1 MAYDLAGKKVLVTG
15 ASSGIGAGLARAF
28 AAAGAT
34 VGICARRADRLAEVL
49 ADCQRT
55 SPASRSWTIDLADL
69 HEVTAFALEADGALG
84 GIDLLVN
91 NAGIPK
97 RRHAFDLTPDVVETV
112 MRVNYF
118 SPVRLTLA
126 LLPRMVGR
134 GSGRILTVS
143 SVAARLGPPREA
155 AYSATKAA
163 ISAFMESLAV
173 DLDGTDIRIHLVN
186 PGIIDTELFRLPD
199 NEPSLSD
206 LEALPVEALTE
217 AVLKQLDDDV
227 FEIYVPDWF
236 VDIVSGRYANIGP
249 FIEGSRQYVRER
261 IKQMGDGA

>member
-28 AAAGAT
+28 AGAGAT

-55 SPASRSWTIDLADL
+55 SPDSRSWTIDLADL
-69 HEVTAFALEADGALG
+69 DATTAFALQVDDELG

-97 RRHAFDLTPDVVETV
+97 RRHALDLTPDVVEQV

-126 LLPRMVGR
+126 LLPRMIER

-186 PGIIDTELFRLPD
+186 PGIIDTELFHLPD

-206 LEALPVEALTE
+206 LEALPVEALTD

-236 VDIVSGRYANIGP
+236 VDIVSGRYSNIGP

-261 IKQMGDGA
+261 VKQIEAGG

>member
-69 HEVTAFALEADGALG
+69 DEVTAVPRWKPTVPSG
-84 GIDLLVN
+84 GSISSVN

-112 MRVNYF
+112 MRINYF

-126 LLPRMVGR
+126 LLPRWS
-134 GSGRILTVS
+134 SG
-143 SVAARLGPPREA
+143 AAA
-155 AYSATKAA
+155 AS
-163 ISAFMESLAV
+163 
-173 DLDGTDIRIHLVN
+173 
-186 PGIIDTELFRLPD
+186 
-199 NEPSLSD
+199 
-206 LEALPVEALTE
+206 
-217 AVLKQLDDDV
+217 
-227 FEIYVPDWF
+227 
-236 VDIVSGRYANIGP
+236 
-249 FIEGSRQYVRER
+249 
-261 IKQMGDGA
+261 

>member
-1 MAYDLAGKKVLVTG
+1 MT
-15 ASSGIGAGLARAF
+15 SR
-28 AAAGAT
+28 
-34 VGICARRADRLAEVL
+34 ARR
-49 ADCQRT
+49 CS
-55 SPASRSWTIDLADL
+55 SPARRPASVRGWPVPSRQPARPSGSPRRAPTVLPRYWPTVNGPRPILVRGRSISPTSTRQ
-69 HEVTAFALEADGALG
+69 HVALEADDALG

-97 RRHAFDLTPDVVETV
+97 RKHTLDLTPDVVETV
-112 MRVNYF
+112 IRVNYF

-126 LLPRMVGR
+126 LLPRMIDR

-155 AYSATKAA
+155 AYSATKAG
-163 ISAFMESLAV
+163 ISTFMESLAV

-186 PGIIDTELFRLPD
+186 PGIIDTELFHLPD
-199 NEPSLSD
+199 NERSLSD
-206 LEALPVEALTE
+206 LEALPVEALTD

-227 FEIYVPDWF
+227 FEIYVPEWF

-261 IKQMGDGA
+261 VEQMGGSA